1 MLQNLTPEESIKL
14 FKKILKEEGV
24 SSTWRWD
31 DSLRVARSH
40 QDFQFVRLQM
50 HQKKQAYH
58 EFLKEIKEEEREVE
72 KLKKRRQR
80 AIFLSLV
87 RDCQESG
94 IINLSSRTKFY
105 AVQKKIANFDRQRY
119 MAVDELDRE
128 KIFQDCIDDI
138 ALDEQN
144 ELQKRQKDN
153 IRALKQLFT
162 GHLKQSAKEEGE
174 EPEGAEEP
182 EQPRDQLAVETTWE
196 DVQKG
201 FAEHLL
207 WR

>member
-1 MLQNLTPEESIKL
+1 
-14 FKKILKEEGV
+14 
-24 SSTWRWD
+24 
-31 DSLRVARSH
+31 
-40 QDFQFVRLQM
+40 M

-94 IINLSSRTKFY
+94 IINLNSRTKY
-105 AVQKKIANFDRQRY
+105 YTVSKKIANFDRQRY

-128 KIFQDCIDDI
+128 EIFQDCIDDI
-138 ALDEQN
+138 ALDEQA
-144 ELQKRQKDN
+144 EIQKRQKEHVK
-153 IRALKQLFT
+153 ALKELFT
-162 GHLKQSAKEEGE
+162 DHLDQEKPEDEEE
-174 EPEGAEEP
+174 EASEEERP
-182 EQPRDQLAVETTWE
+182 KVTITIETSWA
-196 DVQKG
+196 DIQKA
-201 FAEHLL
+201 FSDHLL